1 MEKAKEAFL
10 GIGIRHPFRI
20 SPSTGKTSMIEG
32 VDNIKQSIRA
42 ILSTKPG
49 ERLYHSDFGIDLSD
63 LLFENTDEGTLKEME
78 ERISEGLMKYQSM
91 IIVDSVDFEVKSSEG
106 LVNIQIEF
114 TIRSTNTR
122 ANYVY
127 PYYIQE
133 ANQF

>member
-1 MEKAKEAFL
+1 
-10 GIGIRHPFRI
+10 
-20 SPSTGKTSMIEG
+20 MIEG